1 MDLIAPSRSVLTA
14 KALDYSDD
22 EQKIFVSTIAKR
34 VVLRTQPATELQLVG
49 YVVATDT
56 ALPDSSAD
64 ERHVERCPGA
74 VAHQPL

>member
-1 MDLIAPSRSVLTA
+1 MDLIAPFRSVLTA

-22 EQKIFVSTIAKR
+22 EQKFVSTIAKR
-34 VVLRTQPATELQLVG
+34 VVLRTQPATELQVVG

-56 ALPDSSAD
+56 ALTDSSAD